1 MNRMQMDSGRTP
13 ETAAPSTGSPGQTAR
28 ENAGALW
35 HDARDI
41 ARNKLGEQQREAA
54 SGLGDMAGA
63 LRAAAR
69 EVEGR
74 QQPTVAKLAQSA
86 ADGLER
92 LSGTLRNKDLDGMVR
107 DAESFARRQPL
118 VFFGAAMA
126 AGFLAV
132 RFLKSSSEATQ
143 PPPADRADRPMN
155 TLLEE

>member
-1 MNRMQMDSGRTP
+1 MTSMQTDSGRTP
-13 ETAAPSTGSPGQTAR
+13 ETTAPPAGSPGQAAR
-28 ENAGALW
+28 ERAGALW

-41 ARNKLGEQQREAA
+41 ARSKLGEQQREAA

-63 LRAAAR
+63 LRNAAR
-69 EVEGR
+69 EVESR
-74 QQPTVAKLAQSA
+74 QQPTMAKVAQCA

-92 LSGTLRNKDLDGMVR
+92 LSGTLRHKDLDGMVR

-118 VFFGAAMA
+118 VFFGAALA

-132 RFLKSSSEATQ
+132 RFLKSSGEDAQ
-143 PPPADRADRPMN
+143 APAPDRPMN

>member
-1 MNRMQMDSGRTP
+1 
-13 ETAAPSTGSPGQTAR
+13 
-28 ENAGALW
+28 
-35 HDARDI
+35 
-41 ARNKLGEQQREAA
+41 
-54 SGLGDMAGA
+54 
-63 LRAAAR
+63 
-69 EVEGR
+69 
-74 QQPTVAKLAQSA
+74 
-86 ADGLER
+86 LER